1 MALSLDTGRTLA
13 HALGAPQRPEV
24 HDPGGSI
31 VLTGRSAAWLA
42 HVLWEHEVAGSNP
55 AAPTVGPYTP
65 AMTAR
70 RTALASF
77 VLAAMLA
84 VLGVA
89 SAFAAPE
96 RAPAELLPD
105 LVTRP
110 FDGVSIQKA
119 GDRTLLRFGNSIGN
133 QGPGVL
139 ELRPR
144 RRDCNGDGDFTN
156 DRLAL
161 ERIYADTNGSGGF
174 ERGID
179 LVGRTVEVGCMV
191 FHPAHDHWHLQRF
204 ARYELR
210 SIATGT
216 VVVASP
222 KVSFCVRDSLVAFP
236 GLPGFSSLAYYGGCK
251 RNSITGLSVGWADW
265 YAAFLPGQD
274 LEVTGLPNGRY
285 CLTST
290 ADPRDGI
297 DEADETNN
305 VRSRLLRLSDGAV
318 EDLGVGC

>member
-1 MALSLDTGRTLA
+1 
-13 HALGAPQRPEV
+13 V
-24 HDPGGSI
+24 
-31 VLTGRSAAWLA
+31 
-42 HVLWEHEVAGSNP
+42 
-55 AAPTVGPYTP
+55 
-65 AMTAR
+65 TAR
-70 RTALASF
+70 RAAFVSF
-77 VLAAMLA
+77 LLAALLA
-84 VLGVA
+84 GLGVA
-89 SAFAAPE
+89 SAFAAPR

-110 FDGVSIQKA
+110 FDGISIQTM
-119 GDRTLLRFGNSIGN
+119 GDRTVLRFGNTIGN
-133 QGPGVL
+133 QGLGVL

-161 ERIYADTNGSGGF
+161 QRIYEDTNGSGEF
-174 ERGID
+174 ERGTD
-179 LVGRTVEVGCMV
+179 LIARTVEVGCMV

-210 SIATGT
+210 SVATDA
-216 VVVASP
+216 VVAASP
-222 KVSFCVRDSLVAFP
+222 KVSFCVRDSLAAFP
-236 GLPGFSSLAYYGGCK
+236 DVPGFSAFAYYGQCA

-274 LEVTGLPNGRY
+274 LDVTGLPNGRY

-305 VRSRLLRLSDGAV
+305 ARSRLLRLTDGAV